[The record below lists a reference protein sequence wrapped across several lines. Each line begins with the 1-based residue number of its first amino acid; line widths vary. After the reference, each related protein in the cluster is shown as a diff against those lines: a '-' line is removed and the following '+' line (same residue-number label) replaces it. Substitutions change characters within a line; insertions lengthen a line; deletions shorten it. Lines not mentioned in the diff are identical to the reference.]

1 MLRSQT
7 RRRNAGGGGIVTSL
21 VADLVRLLREHN
33 ARAPDQL
40 LRERFGSKVG
50 RGRPL
55 SEESRRR
62 RIYELEQA
70 ACLGEKVSQYDAG
83 FLTQIDTLQSK

>member
-1 MLRSQT
+1 M
-7 RRRNAGGGGIVTSL
+7 SL
-21 VADLVRLLREHN
+21 IADLVRSLREHNN

-62 RIYELEQA
+62 RIYELEQSRVPRRKS
-70 ACLGEKVSQYDAG
+70 EPM
-83 FLTQIDTLQSK
+83 